1 VKNDMTDFV
10 VTARKWRPLRFE
22 DVVGQGHVTS
32 TLRNAIAQNRL
43 AHAYLFSGSRG
54 VGKTTTA
61 RLLAKA
67 VNCLKP
73 ENANPDNTCELCTE
87 INSGQSFNVLEIDGA
102 SNRGIDEI
110 RSLRESVRFPP
121 AKGTKKVYIIDEV
134 HMLTKEAF
142 NALLKTLEEP
152 PRHVLFI
159 FATTEIHKLPA
170 TILSR
175 CQRFD
180 FRRLSGEEIAGNL
193 RIIAEKDG
201 ITLDDGS
208 LRLIARK
215 ADGSL
220 RDAQSLFDQA
230 ISLCGTNITHEDIRR
245 ELRIVDQETFFRV
258 TDMVTQRDPKAALQI
273 VDEIVKQGY
282 DTREFLEGI
291 IEHLRNLMV
300 VKTTGSTELVEAADG
315 VRQRYRQEADAFTVP
330 DLLRLQRFIGA
341 THAAL
346 RWTPQPRFRLEA
358 DLIQMA
364 GLSGAQEV
372 GDLLERID
380 GLKKKA
386 PEEPRPVTQQRLT
399 ANPEPREA
407 AEQQHTVPSSLA
419 GSQRMPPP
427 AAVGEETVRER
438 WPGFVSELKEKRI
451 ALGMALDGTSVLAVH
466 GHLIKVGCRDE
477 FTTSSVKRYKQELQ
491 DSLQRVLNTR
501 VQIEPVLDQSLKG
514 SGSSEGKETAAEP
527 KVPMEEHPVV
537 KAMIRELGAEPI

>member
-1 VKNDMTDFV
+1 MSEFL
-10 VTARKWRPLRFE
+10 VTARKWRPSTFE
-22 DVVGQGHVTS
+22 DVVGQSHVTS

-43 AHAYLFSGSRG
+43 AHAYLFSGPRG

-67 VNCLKP
+67 VNCLNP
-73 ENANPDNTCELCTE
+73 DNANPDNTCELCTE
-87 INSGQSFNVLEIDGA
+87 VNSGQSFSVLEIDGA

-193 RIIAEKDG
+193 RMIAAKDK

-208 LRLIARK
+208 LRLLARK

-230 ISLCGTNITHEDIRR
+230 ISLCGTTITQDDIQR

-258 TDMVTQRDPKAALQI
+258 TDTVKRKDAKAALQI
-273 VDEIVKQGY
+273 VDEIVTQGY
-282 DTREFLEGI
+282 DTKEFLEGI
-291 IEHLRNLMV
+291 IEHLRNIMV
-300 VKTTGSTELVEAADG
+300 VKTTGSTDLVEAADG
-315 VRQRYRQEADAFTVP
+315 VRERYRQEADAFTVP
-330 DLLRLQRFIGA
+330 DLLRLQRFVGA

-346 RWTPQPRFRLEA
+346 RWTHQPRFRLEA
-358 DLIQMA
+358 DLVQMA
-364 GLSGAQEV
+364 GLAGAQEV
-372 GDLLERID
+372 GDLLERIE

-386 PEEPRPVTQQRLT
+386 PEESRPLPHNFAAEKPRTDSAVGQ
-399 ANPEPREA
+399 PEPA
-407 AEQQHTVPSSLA
+407 PVSAEQPARPSVTVA
-419 GSQRMPPP
+419 M
-427 AAVGEETVRER
+427 GEDTVRER
-438 WPGFVSELKEKRI
+438 WPGFVSDLKEKRI

-477 FTTSSVKRYKQELQ
+477 FTTSSIKRYKQELQ
-491 DSLQRVLNTR
+491 DSLQHVLNAR
-501 VQIEPVLDQSLKG
+501 VQIEPVLDQSLPPTQR
-514 SGSSEGKETAAEP
+514 SGGE
-527 KVPMEEHPVV
+527 KVASVQKIAVEEHPVV